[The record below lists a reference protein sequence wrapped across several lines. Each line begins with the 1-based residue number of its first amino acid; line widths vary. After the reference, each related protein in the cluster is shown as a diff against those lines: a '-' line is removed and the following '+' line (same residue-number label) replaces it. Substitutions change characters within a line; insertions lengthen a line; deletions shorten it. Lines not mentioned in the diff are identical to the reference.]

1 MAELLEWKNIKIMS
15 KFETLFIT
23 MTVWLSLFAI
33 YDIVVTAL
41 DNENLNKAVHKESE
55 FMYRLI
61 QIIVLFP
68 LGYYIIYNLLKLYS

>member
-1 MAELLEWKNIKIMS
+1 MQNIKIMS
-15 KFETLFIT
+15 KFEILFIT

-33 YDIVVTAL
+33 YDIIVVAIN
-41 DNENLNKAVHKESE
+41 NENLNKAVHKESE

-68 LGYYIIYNLLKLYS
+68 LGYFIIYNLIKLYS

>member
-1 MAELLEWKNIKIMS
+1 MQNIKIMS
-15 KFETLFIT
+15 KFEILFIT

-33 YDIVVTAL
+33 YDIIVVAIN
-41 DNENLNKAVHKESE
+41 NENLNKAVHKESE

-68 LGYYIIYNLLKLYS
+68 LGYFIIYNLLKLYS

>member
-1 MAELLEWKNIKIMS
+1 MN
-15 KFETLFIT
+15 KFEILFIT
-23 MTVWLSLFAI
+23 MTVWLSLSAI

-41 DNENLNKAVHKESE
+41 DNENLNKAVHKKSE

-68 LGYYIIYNLLKLYS
+68 VGYFIIYNILKIYS

>member
-1 MAELLEWKNIKIMS
+1 MS
-15 KFETLFIT
+15 KFETLFINI
-23 MTVWLSLFAI
+23 TVCLSLFAI

-68 LGYYIIYNLLKLYS
+68 LGYFIIYNLLKLYS

>member
-1 MAELLEWKNIKIMS
+1 MQNIKIMS

-33 YDIVVTAL
+33 YDIIVTAL

-68 LGYYIIYNLLKLYS
+68 LGYFIIYNLLKLYS

>member
-1 MAELLEWKNIKIMS
+1 MN
-15 KFETLFIT
+15 KFEILFIT
-23 MTVWLSLFAI
+23 MTVCLSLFVI
-33 YDIVVTAL
+33 YDIVVTAI

>member
-1 MAELLEWKNIKIMS
+1 MS

>member
-1 MAELLEWKNIKIMS
+1 MS
-15 KFETLFIT
+15 KFEILFIT

-33 YDIVVTAL
+33 YDIIVVAIN
-41 DNENLNKAVHKESE
+41 NENLNKAVYKESE

-68 LGYYIIYNLLKLYS
+68 LGYFIIYNLLKLYS

>member
-1 MAELLEWKNIKIMS
+1 MS

-55 FMYRLI
+55 FMYRFI

-68 LGYYIIYNLLKLYS
+68 LGYFIIYNLLKLYS

>member
-1 MAELLEWKNIKIMS
+1 MS

-33 YDIVVTAL
+33 YDIVVTSL
-41 DNENLNKAVHKESE
+41 DNENLNKAVHKENE

-68 LGYYIIYNLLKLYS
+68 LGYFIIYNLLKLYS

>member
-1 MAELLEWKNIKIMS
+1 MQNIKIMS

-68 LGYYIIYNLLKLYS
+68 LGYFIIYNLLKLYS

>member
-1 MAELLEWKNIKIMS
+1 MS

-55 FMYRLI
+55 FMYRFI
-61 QIIVLFP
+61 
-68 LGYYIIYNLLKLYS
+68 

>member
-1 MAELLEWKNIKIMS
+1 MS

-41 DNENLNKAVHKESE
+41 DNEKLNKAVHKESE
-55 FMYRLI
+55 FMYRFI

-68 LGYYIIYNLLKLYS
+68 LGYFIIYNLLKLYS

>member
-1 MAELLEWKNIKIMS
+1 MS

-33 YDIVVTAL
+33 YDIIVTAL

-68 LGYYIIYNLLKLYS
+68 IGYFILNNVLKLFN

>member
-1 MAELLEWKNIKIMS
+1 MQNIKIMS

-68 LGYYIIYNLLKLYS
+68 LVYFIIYNLLKLYS

>member
-1 MAELLEWKNIKIMS
+1 MS

-33 YDIVVTAL
+33 YDVIVIAI
-41 DNENLNKAVHKESE
+41 DSERLNKAVHKEND

-61 QIIVLFP
+61 QLIVLFP
-68 LGYYIIYNLLKLYS
+68 LGCFILRNLFS

>member
-1 MAELLEWKNIKIMS
+1 MN
-15 KFETLFIT
+15 KFEILFIT
-23 MTVWLSLFAI
+23 MTVCLSLFVI
-33 YDIVVTAL
+33 YDIIVVAIN
-41 DNENLNKAVHKESE
+41 NENLNKAVHKESE